1 MKDIKLVALDLD
13 GTLFDNSS
21 RISERNLTAIRSI
34 TDKGIH
40 VVISTGR
47 PFEGIPFDQIK
58 GTGIN
63 YAITA
68 NGSGIYEISTG
79 KCLYENAMDEELVTP
94 ILNFLLT
101 RDIHMDAFIGGKGYT
116 PVQCVETAQKLTV
129 PSSIKN
135 YIITTRT
142 RLDNILQF
150 IHENQ
155 LKVQKMTLNFYPA
168 ADGTLID
175 RETVRKFLVS
185 NPSITTVCGGYNNLE
200 FTRADANKGVGL
212 RKLAEILGV
221 NPDATMAIG
230 DTENDLAIIEAAGI
244 GVAMGNATDAVK
256 ARADYVTTTNT
267 KDGVAAAIEHFILLF
282 HSQRNN
288 PIFFFKDAMTASTC
302 RRSVSLPM
310 VKRTLPG
317 A

>member
-21 RISERNLTAIRSI
+21 RISKRNLTAIRSI

-116 PVQCVETAQKLTV
+116 LVQCVETAQKLTV

-155 LKVQKMTLNFYPA
+155 LKIQKMTLNFYPA

-267 KDGVAAAIEHFILLF
+267 KDGVAAAIEHFIL
-282 HSQRNN
+282 
-288 PIFFFKDAMTASTC
+288 
-302 RRSVSLPM
+302 
-310 VKRTLPG
+310 
-317 A
+317 

>member
-155 LKVQKMTLNFYPA
+155 LRVQKMTLNFYPA

-267 KDGVAAAIEHFILLF
+267 KDGVAAAIEHFIL
-282 HSQRNN
+282 
-288 PIFFFKDAMTASTC
+288 
-302 RRSVSLPM
+302 
-310 VKRTLPG
+310 
-317 A
+317 

>member
-21 RISERNLTAIRSI
+21 RISKRNLTAIRSI

-116 PVQCVETAQKLTV
+116 QIQCVETAQKLTV

-267 KDGVAAAIEHFILLF
+267 KDGVAAAIEHFIL
-282 HSQRNN
+282 
-288 PIFFFKDAMTASTC
+288 
-302 RRSVSLPM
+302 
-310 VKRTLPG
+310 
-317 A
+317 

>member
-21 RISERNLTAIRSI
+21 RISKRNLTAIRSI

-168 ADGTLID
+168 DGTLID

-267 KDGVAAAIEHFILLF
+267 KDGVAAAIEHFIL
-282 HSQRNN
+282 
-288 PIFFFKDAMTASTC
+288 
-302 RRSVSLPM
+302 
-310 VKRTLPG
+310 
-317 A
+317 

>member
-21 RISERNLTAIRSI
+21 HISERNLTAIRSI

-47 PFEGIPFDQIK
+47 SFEGIPFDQIK

-267 KDGVAAAIEHFILLF
+267 KDGVAAAIEHFIL
-282 HSQRNN
+282 
-288 PIFFFKDAMTASTC
+288 
-302 RRSVSLPM
+302 
-310 VKRTLPG
+310 
-317 A
+317 

>member
-21 RISERNLTAIRSI
+21 RISKRNLTAIRSI

-116 PVQCVETAQKLTV
+116 PIQCVETAQKLTV

-185 NPSITTVCGGYNNLE
+185 NPSITTVCGGSNNLE

-267 KDGVAAAIEHFILLF
+267 KDGVAAAIEHFIL
-282 HSQRNN
+282 
-288 PIFFFKDAMTASTC
+288 
-302 RRSVSLPM
+302 
-310 VKRTLPG
+310 
-317 A
+317 

>member
-21 RISERNLTAIRSI
+21 HISERNLTAIRSI

-135 YIITTRT
+135 YIITART

-267 KDGVAAAIEHFILLF
+267 KDGVAAAIEHFIL
-282 HSQRNN
+282 
-288 PIFFFKDAMTASTC
+288 
-302 RRSVSLPM
+302 
-310 VKRTLPG
+310 
-317 A
+317 

>member
-21 RISERNLTAIRSI
+21 RISKRNLTAIRSI

-116 PVQCVETAQKLTV
+116 PIQCVETAQKLTV

-155 LKVQKMTLNFYPA
+155 LKVQKMTLNYYPA

-267 KDGVAAAIEHFILLF
+267 KDGVAAAIEHFIL
-282 HSQRNN
+282 
-288 PIFFFKDAMTASTC
+288 
-302 RRSVSLPM
+302 
-310 VKRTLPG
+310 
-317 A
+317 

>member
-21 RISERNLTAIRSI
+21 HISERNLTAIRSI

-101 RDIHMDAFIGGKGYT
+101 RDIHMNAFIGGKGYT

-267 KDGVAAAIEHFILLF
+267 KDGVAAAIEHFIL
-282 HSQRNN
+282 
-288 PIFFFKDAMTASTC
+288 
-302 RRSVSLPM
+302 
-310 VKRTLPG
+310 
-317 A
+317 

>member
-21 RISERNLTAIRSI
+21 RISKRNLTAIRSI
-34 TDKGIH
+34 TNKGIH

-267 KDGVAAAIEHFILLF
+267 KDGVAAAIEHFIL
-282 HSQRNN
+282 
-288 PIFFFKDAMTASTC
+288 
-302 RRSVSLPM
+302 
-310 VKRTLPG
+310 
-317 A
+317 

>member
-21 RISERNLTAIRSI
+21 RISKRNLTAIRSI

-94 ILNFLLT
+94 ILNFHHT
-101 RDIHMDAFIGGKGYT
+101 RDIHKDAFIGGKGYT

-267 KDGVAAAIEHFILLF
+267 KDGVAAAIEHFIL
-282 HSQRNN
+282 
-288 PIFFFKDAMTASTC
+288 
-302 RRSVSLPM
+302 
-310 VKRTLPG
+310 
-317 A
+317 

>member
-256 ARADYVTTTNT
+256 ARTDYVTTTNT
-267 KDGVAAAIEHFILLF
+267 KDGVAAAIEHFIL
-282 HSQRNN
+282 
-288 PIFFFKDAMTASTC
+288 
-302 RRSVSLPM
+302 
-310 VKRTLPG
+310 
-317 A
+317 

>member
-21 RISERNLTAIRSI
+21 RISKRNLTAIRSI

-63 YAITA
+63 YAVTA

-116 PVQCVETAQKLTV
+116 PIQCVETAQKLTV

-267 KDGVAAAIEHFILLF
+267 KDGVAAAIEHFIL
-282 HSQRNN
+282 
-288 PIFFFKDAMTASTC
+288 
-302 RRSVSLPM
+302 
-310 VKRTLPG
+310 
-317 A
+317 

>member
-21 RISERNLTAIRSI
+21 RISERNLTTIRSI

-116 PVQCVETAQKLTV
+116 PVQCIETAQKLTV

-267 KDGVAAAIEHFILLF
+267 KDGVAAAIEHFIL
-282 HSQRNN
+282 
-288 PIFFFKDAMTASTC
+288 
-302 RRSVSLPM
+302 
-310 VKRTLPG
+310 
-317 A
+317 

>member
-21 RISERNLTAIRSI
+21 HISERNLTAIRSI

-200 FTRADANKGVGL
+200 FTRA
-212 RKLAEILGV
+212 EILGV

-267 KDGVAAAIEHFILLF
+267 KDGVAAAIEHFIL
-282 HSQRNN
+282 
-288 PIFFFKDAMTASTC
+288 
-302 RRSVSLPM
+302 
-310 VKRTLPG
+310 
-317 A
+317 

>member
-21 RISERNLTAIRSI
+21 HISERNLTAIRSI

-47 PFEGIPFDQIK
+47 PFEGIPFNQIK

-68 NGSGIYEISTG
+68 NGSGIYEISTR

-267 KDGVAAAIEHFILLF
+267 KDGVAAAIEHFIL
-282 HSQRNN
+282 
-288 PIFFFKDAMTASTC
+288 
-302 RRSVSLPM
+302 
-310 VKRTLPG
+310 
-317 A
+317 

>member
-21 RISERNLTAIRSI
+21 RISKRNLTAIRSI

-185 NPSITTVCGGYNNLE
+185 NPSITTVCGGYNNLD

-267 KDGVAAAIEHFILLF
+267 KDGVAAAIEHFIL
-282 HSQRNN
+282 
-288 PIFFFKDAMTASTC
+288 
-302 RRSVSLPM
+302 
-310 VKRTLPG
+310 
-317 A
+317 

>member
-21 RISERNLTAIRSI
+21 RISKRNLTAIRSI

-200 FTRADANKGVGL
+200 FTRADANNGVGL

-230 DTENDLAIIEAAGI
+230 DTDNDLAIIEAAGI

-267 KDGVAAAIEHFILLF
+267 KDGVAAAIEHFIL
-282 HSQRNN
+282 
-288 PIFFFKDAMTASTC
+288 
-302 RRSVSLPM
+302 
-310 VKRTLPG
+310 
-317 A
+317 

>member
-155 LKVQKMTLNFYPA
+155 LKIQKMTLNFYPA

-267 KDGVAAAIEHFILLF
+267 KDGVAAAIEHFIL
-282 HSQRNN
+282 
-288 PIFFFKDAMTASTC
+288 
-302 RRSVSLPM
+302 
-310 VKRTLPG
+310 
-317 A
+317 

>member
-21 RISERNLTAIRSI
+21 HISERNLTAIRSI

-168 ADGTLID
+168 TDGTLID

-212 RKLAEILGV
+212 RKFAEILGV

-267 KDGVAAAIEHFILLF
+267 KDGVAAAIEHFIL
-282 HSQRNN
+282 
-288 PIFFFKDAMTASTC
+288 
-302 RRSVSLPM
+302 
-310 VKRTLPG
+310 
-317 A
+317 

>member
-21 RISERNLTAIRSI
+21 RISKRNLTAIRSI

-47 PFEGIPFDQIK
+47 PFEGIPFDQLK

-116 PVQCVETAQKLTV
+116 PIQCVETAQKLTV

-267 KDGVAAAIEHFILLF
+267 KDGVAAAIEHFIL
-282 HSQRNN
+282 
-288 PIFFFKDAMTASTC
+288 
-302 RRSVSLPM
+302 
-310 VKRTLPG
+310 
-317 A
+317 

>member
-21 RISERNLTAIRSI
+21 RISKRNLTAIRSI

-175 RETVRKFLVS
+175 RETVRKFFVS

-267 KDGVAAAIEHFILLF
+267 KDGVAAAIEHFIL
-282 HSQRNN
+282 
-288 PIFFFKDAMTASTC
+288 
-302 RRSVSLPM
+302 
-310 VKRTLPG
+310 
-317 A
+317 

>member
-21 RISERNLTAIRSI
+21 RISKRNLTAIRSI

-116 PVQCVETAQKLTV
+116 PIQCVEIAQKLTV

-267 KDGVAAAIEHFILLF
+267 KDGVAAAIEHFIL
-282 HSQRNN
+282 
-288 PIFFFKDAMTASTC
+288 
-302 RRSVSLPM
+302 
-310 VKRTLPG
+310 
-317 A
+317 

>member
-21 RISERNLTAIRSI
+21 HISERNLTAIRSI

-94 ILNFLLT
+94 ILSFLLT

-116 PVQCVETAQKLTV
+116 PIQCVETAQKLTV

-267 KDGVAAAIEHFILLF
+267 KDGVAAAIEHFIL
-282 HSQRNN
+282 
-288 PIFFFKDAMTASTC
+288 
-302 RRSVSLPM
+302 
-310 VKRTLPG
+310 
-317 A
+317 

>member
-1 MKDIKLVALDLD
+1 MIDIKLVALDLD

-21 RISERNLTAIRSI
+21 RISKRNLTAIRSI

-116 PVQCVETAQKLTV
+116 PIQCVETAQKLTV

-267 KDGVAAAIEHFILLF
+267 KDGVAAAIEHFIL
-282 HSQRNN
+282 
-288 PIFFFKDAMTASTC
+288 
-302 RRSVSLPM
+302 
-310 VKRTLPG
+310 
-317 A
+317 

>member
-21 RISERNLTAIRSI
+21 RISKRNLTAIRSI

-256 ARADYVTTTNT
+256 ARANYVTTTNT
-267 KDGVAAAIEHFILLF
+267 KDGVAAAIEHFIL
-282 HSQRNN
+282 
-288 PIFFFKDAMTASTC
+288 
-302 RRSVSLPM
+302 
-310 VKRTLPG
+310 
-317 A
+317 

>member
-21 RISERNLTAIRSI
+21 RISKRNLTAIRSI

-221 NPDATMAIG
+221 NPYATMAIG

-267 KDGVAAAIEHFILLF
+267 KDGVAAAIEHFIL
-282 HSQRNN
+282 
-288 PIFFFKDAMTASTC
+288 
-302 RRSVSLPM
+302 
-310 VKRTLPG
+310 
-317 A
+317 

>member
-21 RISERNLTAIRSI
+21 RISKRNLTAIRSI

-79 KCLYENAMDEELVTP
+79 KCLYENAMDEALITP

-175 RETVRKFLVS
+175 RETVRKFLTS
-185 NPSITTVCGGYNNLE
+185 NPSIATVCGGYNNLE
-200 FTRADANKGVGL
+200 FTRADASKGVGL
-212 RKLAEILGV
+212 QKLAEILGV
-221 NPDATMAIG
+221 DLDATMAIG

-256 ARADYVTTTNT
+256 AKADYVTTSNT
-267 KDGVAAAIEHFILLF
+267 EDGVAAAIEHFIL
-282 HSQRNN
+282 
-288 PIFFFKDAMTASTC
+288 
-302 RRSVSLPM
+302 
-310 VKRTLPG
+310 
-317 A
+317 

>member
-21 RISERNLTAIRSI
+21 RISKRNLTAIRSI

-244 GVAMGNATDAVK
+244 GVAMGNATDAVR

-267 KDGVAAAIEHFILLF
+267 KDGVAAAIEHFIL
-282 HSQRNN
+282 
-288 PIFFFKDAMTASTC
+288 
-302 RRSVSLPM
+302 
-310 VKRTLPG
+310 
-317 A
+317 

>member
-94 ILNFLLT
+94 ILSFLLT

-267 KDGVAAAIEHFILLF
+267 KDGVAAAIEHFIL
-282 HSQRNN
+282 
-288 PIFFFKDAMTASTC
+288 
-302 RRSVSLPM
+302 
-310 VKRTLPG
+310 
-317 A
+317 

>member
-21 RISERNLTAIRSI
+21 RISKRNLTAIRSI

-175 RETVRKFLVS
+175 RETVRKVLVS

-267 KDGVAAAIEHFILLF
+267 KDGVAAAIEHFIL
-282 HSQRNN
+282 
-288 PIFFFKDAMTASTC
+288 
-302 RRSVSLPM
+302 
-310 VKRTLPG
+310 
-317 A
+317 

>member
-175 RETVRKFLVS
+175 RETVRKFSRVQS
-185 NPSITTVCGGYNNLE
+185 VNYY
-200 FTRADANKGVGL
+200 RL
-212 RKLAEILGV
+212 RRIQQ
-221 NPDATMAIG
+221 P
-230 DTENDLAIIEAAGI
+230 GI
-244 GVAMGNATDAVK
+244 HACRCKQG
-256 ARADYVTTTNT
+256 RWLT
-267 KDGVAAAIEHFILLF
+267 K
-282 HSQRNN
+282 
-288 PIFFFKDAMTASTC
+288 TC
-302 RRSVSLPM
+302 RNSRCQSGCHHGN
-310 VKRTLPG
+310 R
-317 A
+317 

>member
-21 RISERNLTAIRSI
+21 RISKRNLTAIRSI

-168 ADGTLID
+168 ADGILID

-267 KDGVAAAIEHFILLF
+267 KDGVAAAIEHFIL
-282 HSQRNN
+282 
-288 PIFFFKDAMTASTC
+288 
-302 RRSVSLPM
+302 
-310 VKRTLPG
+310 
-317 A
+317 

>member
-21 RISERNLTAIRSI
+21 RISKRNLTAIRSI

-267 KDGVAAAIEHFILLF
+267 KDWVAAAIEHFIL
-282 HSQRNN
+282 
-288 PIFFFKDAMTASTC
+288 
-302 RRSVSLPM
+302 
-310 VKRTLPG
+310 
-317 A
+317 

>member
-63 YAITA
+63 YVITA

-267 KDGVAAAIEHFILLF
+267 KDGVAAAIEHFIL
-282 HSQRNN
+282 
-288 PIFFFKDAMTASTC
+288 
-302 RRSVSLPM
+302 
-310 VKRTLPG
+310 
-317 A
+317 

>member
-21 RISERNLTAIRSI
+21 HISERNLTAIRNI

-267 KDGVAAAIEHFILLF
+267 KDGVAAAIEHFIL
-282 HSQRNN
+282 
-288 PIFFFKDAMTASTC
+288 
-302 RRSVSLPM
+302 
-310 VKRTLPG
+310 
-317 A
+317 

>member
-21 RISERNLTAIRSI
+21 RISERNLAAIRSI

-68 NGSGIYEISTG
+68 NGSGIYEIPTG

-267 KDGVAAAIEHFILLF
+267 KDGVAAAIEHFIL
-282 HSQRNN
+282 
-288 PIFFFKDAMTASTC
+288 
-302 RRSVSLPM
+302 
-310 VKRTLPG
+310 
-317 A
+317 

>member
-21 RISERNLTAIRSI
+21 RISKRNLTAIRSI

-116 PVQCVETAQKLTV
+116 PIQCVETAQKLTV

-142 RLDNILQF
+142 RLDNIPQF

-267 KDGVAAAIEHFILLF
+267 KDGVAAAIEHFIL
-282 HSQRNN
+282 
-288 PIFFFKDAMTASTC
+288 
-302 RRSVSLPM
+302 
-310 VKRTLPG
+310 
-317 A
+317 

>member
-1 MKDIKLVALDLD
+1 MNIKLVALDLD

-21 RISERNLTAIRSI
+21 RISKRNLTAIRSI

-267 KDGVAAAIEHFILLF
+267 KDGVAAAIEHFIL
-282 HSQRNN
+282 
-288 PIFFFKDAMTASTC
+288 
-302 RRSVSLPM
+302 
-310 VKRTLPG
+310 
-317 A
+317 